1 MIIDIVPL
9 SEDGKKKYH
18 MKVDGKEEL
27 PPVGKT
33 GLRIRVN
40 ELITKL

>member
-1 MIIDIVPL
+1 MNLDIEPVEIKGIKRFKL
-9 SEDGKKKYH
+9 
-18 MKVDGKEEL
+18 KVDGKEEL

-33 GLRIRVN
+33 GIRIRVN